1 MTEHRGTED
10 WAELDA
16 TIQAALD
23 LPEDQQQALVERR
36 LGSRPDLMTIALK
49 ILGDDHPEPALDA
62 VAPALLADVAAD
74 LAGHPGPSLI
84 GQHIGAYELVELI
97 GQGGMGSVFRARRA
111 DGAYEREVAI
121 KLLPWSLRGEETE
134 RRFAR
139 ECQLLAGLN
148 HPGIAQLLDGGRTAD
163 GSPFLVMELVQGQSL
178 IDFCNNRQL
187 GLNARLALFGQLLTV
202 VEFAHRNLII
212 HRDIKPANLLVTDDG
227 QVKLLDFGIAR
238 LTDASESAAPSELTR
253 NLGQRV
259 TPDYAAPEQFHGHA
273 VTTATDVYALG
284 CLLYRLLAGRVPLAL
299 AGVPLGEILD
309 RSLTAQ
315 RPGLSR
321 LAKVSPPPGM
331 RNNDYSLDLD
341 SIALK
346 AVEPDPDRRYGSVQ
360 ELAEE
365 IERLIAGL
373 PVLARSGGL
382 VYQAGRFIAR
392 HYRGL
397 TLTAIVFVS
406 LVTLT
411 GVATWQANQARQQRD
426 EALAVSALL
435 GELVELSDPD
445 QIGTPMI
452 GAQTVLRTAFER
464 ANGPFTARPET
475 RIQLLE
481 QLAGALLAHEMIS
494 EAVAARARVHELLV
508 EQHGPDHPTSLNALR
523 DWALTERELYQ
534 GHASPEEKLKTVL
547 ASRLNRYGPDHP
559 DTAQSL
565 WDLGF
570 LYLRYAPAS
579 DPNRPQAP
587 DLIDQARQIYERH
600 YGPDHPLTG
609 RVLFDLGL
617 ATSDPELKLER
628 LSRAIAIR
636 EAADQPDDLLLAHH
650 LGDLALVLSSHG
662 DVDAAIATGQRALT
676 RHQAQRGELHRISI
690 LLMNNLAGI
699 YRDHGRFEEALELYR
714 RVDELV
720 RAVTPENHRRRAF
733 PLFGMAVSLMAMGEP
748 AAAEPLLLQSIDI
761 LTVNDDQSRLATTYA
776 RLGDCL
782 RLQSRLD
789 EAKTQ
794 YEQSLTI
801 LEAIGRDDADA
812 TVREVR
818 LALTELNTLN

>member
-1 MTEHRGTED
+1 MNRSDD
-10 WAELDA
+10 WAELDSV
-16 TIQAALD
+16 IQAALD
-23 LPEDQQQALVERR
+23 LPTGQQRALIEQR
-36 LGSRPDLMTIALK
+36 LGARPDLLVIALAA
-49 ILGDDHPEPALDA
+49 LSDDQPGPDLQ
-62 VAPALLADVAAD
+62 VLAPTLLADATGELSRRATH
-74 LAGHPGPSLI
+74 GLI
-84 GQHIGAYELVELI
+84 GQRVGAYELVELI

-121 KLLPWSLRGEETE
+121 KLLPWSLRDEETE

-163 GSPFLVMELVQGQSL
+163 GSPFLVMELVRGQSL
-178 IDFCNNRQL
+178 LDYCDNRRL
-187 GLNARLALFGQLLTV
+187 GLHARLELFGRLLTV
-202 VEFAHRNLII
+202 VEFAHRHLII

-227 QVKLLDFGIAR
+227 QIKLLDFGIAR
-238 LTDASESAAPSELTR
+238 LADTSEPSEPSELTR
-253 NLGQRV
+253 NLGQRL
-259 TPDYAAPEQFHGHA
+259 TPDYAAPEQFSGQA

-299 AGVPLGEILD
+299 AGLPIGEILE
-309 RSLTAQ
+309 RNQSVQ
-315 RPGLSR
+315 RPALSQLGR
-321 LAKVSPPPGM
+321 YSPPPGL
-331 RNNDYSLDLD
+331 RGTDFGRDLD
-341 SIALK
+341 SIARK
-346 AVEPDPDRRYGSVQ
+346 AVEPDCAHRYGSVI

-365 IERLIAGL
+365 IDRLLAGL

-382 VYQAGRFIAR
+382 SYQAERFITR

-397 TLTAIVFVS
+397 TLTAIAF
-406 LVTLT
+406 VTLAMLA
-411 GVATWQANQARQQRD
+411 GAATWQASQSRQQRD

-445 QIGTPMI
+445 RIGTPMI
-452 GAQTVLRTAFER
+452 GAQTMLRAAFER
-464 ANGPFTARPET
+464 ASGPFTARMET
-475 RIQLLE
+475 RIQLLD
-481 QLAGALLAHEMIS
+481 QLASAMLAHEMTS
-494 EAVAARARVHELLV
+494 EAVAARGVIHELLAQ
-508 EQHGPDHPTSLNALR
+508 EHGADHPASLAALR
-523 DWALTERELYQ
+523 DWALAERELYQ
-534 GHASPEEKLKTVL
+534 GHDGPEEKLERVL
-547 ASRLNRYGPDHP
+547 AARLERYGPDHP
-559 DTAQSL
+559 TTAESL

-579 DPNRPQAP
+579 DPDRPRAA
-587 DLIDQARQIYERH
+587 DLIAQALDIHQRH
-600 YGPDHPLTG
+600 YGPDHALTG

-617 ATSDPELKLER
+617 ATSDPDLKLER
-628 LSRAIAIR
+628 LRRAIAIR
-636 EAADQPDDLLLAHH
+636 EASDQPDDLLLAQH
-650 LGDLALVLSSHG
+650 LGDLALVLSSRG
-662 DVDAAIATGQRALT
+662 EEAEAIATGQRALT

-699 YRDHGRFEEALELYR
+699 YRDHGRFEEALGLYR

-720 RAVTPENHRRRAF
+720 RAVTPERHRRRAF
-733 PLFGMAVSLMAMGEP
+733 PLFGMAVSLMALGDPES
-748 AAAEPLLLQSIDI
+748 AEPKLRQAIDI
-761 LTVNDDQSRLATTYA
+761 LAANDDQSRLATTHA

-812 TVREVR
+812 TVQEVR